1 MNSKIKNIIVL
12 CCTIGVCCLI
22 PVFYMRGGVID
33 INLPAIDAKMLAEK
47 VEKTQKAVQR
57 TAVQRRNRKM
67 VSCQVDDDCII
78 VDKDPCGCLV
88 GPKGVTAIN
97 VEYTLEFNKMQ
108 EGLLAKACPTG
119 KPSRQKECSPNAQ
132 AVCRANVC
140 RIKY

>member
-1 MNSKIKNIIVL
+1 MNSKLKNIIVL
-12 CCTIGVCCLI
+12 CCAIGVFCLI
-22 PVFYMRGGVID
+22 PVFYLRGGVID

-57 TAVQRRNRKM
+57 SAVQRRNRKM

-108 EGLLAKACPTG
+108 EGLLAKACPAG
-119 KPSRQKECSPNAQ
+119 KPSQQKECSPNAQ